1 MAEKF
6 TAMQWAAIEGGHI
19 MEPEVEEQKPFSFI
33 KDMQEA
39 RLTRGQ
45 DSNRILTY
53 TDCCER
59 LYLSILML
67 EAMRQYPGYTG
78 QVKRYAKMSTQKY
91 FSYMSNRTDL
101 HNFIYYVVGDDSA
114 QDKLKDPNAAKA
126 LRAITK
132 IDIKELDRY
141 LRMLGVGSSPTRV
154 GPFLIRLG
162 DSLKITNTDYK
173 EIRRVLTYFSNSTT
187 LQRRAAITTLLFAA
201 RAKLRSSDLIDEF
214 SKFVADTNLETSAVK
229 DNEPTVSVPDLG
241 TSAKDISLYRY
252 LVGQKNVALT
262 KKFLELAG
270 QGKSISSPYVQ
281 AYLPAVKMIDDI
293 VQAGPTYVQ
302 NLRVLHQRAKKRR

>member
-6 TAMQWAAIEGGHI
+6 TATQWAAIEGGHTV
-19 MEPEVEEQKPFSFI
+19 EPEKEKPFSFI
-33 KDMQEA
+33 QDMQEA

-67 EAMRQYPGYTG
+67 EAMRQYPAYTG

-91 FSYMSNRTDL
+91 FAYMSNRTDL
-101 HNFIYYVVGDDSA
+101 HNFIYYVVGDNSA
-114 QDKLKDPNAAKA
+114 QEKLKDPNAAKA
-126 LRAITK
+126 MRASTK
-132 IDIKELDRY
+132 IDIQELDRY

-154 GPFLIRLG
+154 GPFLIKLEA
-162 DSLKITNTDYK
+162 SLKITNTDYK

-187 LQRRAAITTLLFAA
+187 GQRRAVITKLLFAA

-214 SKFVADTNLETSAVK
+214 SKFVADTNLETSAVR

-241 TSAKDISLYRY
+241 KSARDISLYRY